1 MICPYCRHDNIEGA
15 DQCASCQMDLQPLGL
30 PAAESPLEDSL
41 MNEDVSSL
49 GAKQAVMVAP
59 LATIREAIDLMV
71 GRGIG
76 CVLVHD
82 GRRVVGILTERDLL
96 LRIGPNLPSIEHEP
110 VSRFMTPDPV
120 TLDCEAPLAFALNEM
135 TARDF
140 RHLPLTRGG
149 DLAGIIS
156 LRDFLDLLFR
166 TYPDIA
172 RETASGP
179 PA

>member
-1 MICPYCRHDNIEGA
+1 VICPYCRHDNLEGA
-15 DQCASCQMDLQPLGL
+15 DQCASCQMDLQPLGI
-30 PAAESPLEDSL
+30 PAAETSLEDRL
-41 MNEDVSSL
+41 INEEVSSL
-49 GAKQAVMVAP
+49 GAKQAVMVEP
-59 LATIREAIDLMV
+59 TATLREAIDLMV

-96 LRIGPNLPSIEHEP
+96 LRVGAGLPSVEQQP
-110 VSRFMTPDPV
+110 VVRFMTPDPV

-156 LRDFLDLLFR
+156 LRDFLDLLFG
-166 TYPDIA
+166 TYPEIA
-172 RETASGP
+172 REAASGT
-179 PA
+179 